1 MINKEKLTKKLSDN
15 TIKVELL
22 PNKIKL
28 TLLEDYCFIEKEEII
43 PLKYKYKWIFQFI
56 NDLKRE
62 FKKNLEQENTSW
74 FTKYEVGVE

>member
-1 MINKEKLTKKLSDN
+1 MINKERLLKRVNDN

-28 TLLEDYCFIEKEEII
+28 TLIADYCLIEKEEII
-43 PLKYKYKWIFQFI
+43 PLRYKYQWIHKFI
-56 NDLKRE
+56 YDLKKE
-62 FKKNLEQENTSW
+62 FKRNLEEENTSW

>member
-1 MINKEKLTKKLSDN
+1 MINKEKLLKRVNDN

-28 TLLEDYCFIEKEEII
+28 TLMCDYCLIEKEEII
-43 PLKYKYKWIFQFI
+43 PLKYKYQWIHKFI
-56 NDLKRE
+56 YDLKKE
-62 FKKNLEQENTSW
+62 FKKNLEEENTSW

>member
-1 MINKEKLTKKLSDN
+1 MINKEKLLKRVNDT

-28 TLLEDYCFIEKEEII
+28 TLMCDYCLIEKEELI
-43 PLKYKYKWIFQFI
+43 PLRYKYQWIHKFI
-56 NDLKRE
+56 YDLKKE
-62 FKKNLEQENTSW
+62 FKRNLEEENTSW